1 MDTSTYPAGDMARY
15 VAVCRRS
22 QQQLAAHHACLARQA
37 RAEASR
43 LADHLRQQYSM
54 HRVILFGS
62 LVRGGF
68 VEGSD
73 WRTRRLHLTLNLGC
87 VDCVDCP

>member
-1 MDTSTYPAGDMARY
+1 
-15 VAVCRRS
+15 
-22 QQQLAAHHACLARQA
+22 
-37 RAEASR
+37 
-43 LADHLRQQYSM
+43 M

>member
-1 MDTSTYPAGDMARY
+1 MDTSTYPADDMARY

-22 QQQLAAHHACLARQA
+22 QQQLAARQA